1 MSINKSKCLL
11 KVHFLDN
18 EIAQV
23 VLAEYLK
30 TGTAKDRVLTATNAY
45 LYPLALAQQPMTT
58 SQELELALLQSVQA
72 LQSQAVNLI
81 NFFRLNKGI
90 TLTPEQLA
98 GIELMSPSASA
109 VQTHNT
115 VKTPMNVNVQS
126 VTADE
131 DKDDLRLPEHPS
143 FEITI

>member
-98 GIELMSPSASA
+98 GIGCMYPYTSAA
-109 VQTHNT
+109 QTHNT
-115 VKTPMNVNVQS
+115 VKTLLNS

-131 DKDDLRLPEHPS
+131 DEDDLRLPENPS
-143 FEITI
+143 FEITM